1 MSIKDKLARLRP
13 QLVHEAARTAA
24 AAAQDTAAPVRPS
37 DAASQVQPISHQDK
51 WSRFQTAPAVFAD
64 ACVMVREVRYPL
76 THRHGQYAFSQFADI
91 LALWNNPELRHPLS
105 GAGTAPED
113 WLFFDTET
121 TGLNGGTGN
130 AIFLLGYCRVQPD
143 AVVVRQHFLPSP
155 AAERA
160 LYQSFIQDIGGAKR
174 LVTFNGK
181 SFDWP
186 QVKTRLTLL
195 GGAAPEMPSFI
206 HHDLMHAARRLWR
219 DDLPSCR
226 LSVIE
231 EAKLGVRRGQDTP
244 GHMAPLLYF
253 EYLRSGDPDAVAGV
267 LRHNELDVLSL
278 VTLYIHLSRLVQRFW
293 QQAATTIPERMQ
305 LSRWYEALGQDDC
318 AIVGYQSVA
327 QSGHALSTEA
337 KFALGYVLK
346 RRKQWAR
353 ALAAWEECLRELPHI
368 PEELYVE
375 LAKLCEHGLRDYEKA
390 LHYARRAS
398 AAHSRKEAM
407 LRRTAHRR
415 HFESHGPEARD
426 TKFHG
431 PGSHERRL
439 ARLERKLQ
447 RAAPHENGE

>member
-13 QLVHEAARTAA
+13 QLVQEAARIAA
-24 AAAQDTAAPVRPS
+24 AAAQDTAAPVQPA
-37 DAASQVQPISHQDK
+37 DAAAQVQPIGHLEK
-51 WSRFQTAPAVFAD
+51 WRLLQTTPAVFDD
-64 ACVMVREVRYPL
+64 AYVMVREVRYPL
-76 THRHGQYAFSQFADI
+76 AHRHGQYTFSQFLDT
-91 LALWNNPELRHPLS
+91 LALWNDSGLRHPLS

-130 AIFLLGYCRVQPD
+130 AIFLLGYCLVNPD

-160 LYQSFIQDIGGAKR
+160 LYQSFIQDIGDAKR
-174 LVTFNGK
+174 LATYNGK

-195 GGAAPEMPSFI
+195 GGAAPELPGLI

-253 EYLRSGDPDAVAGV
+253 EYLRSGDPDAVAGI
-267 LRHNELDVLSL
+267 LQHNELDVLSL
-278 VTLYIHLSRLVQRFW
+278 VTLYIRLSRLVQRSL
-293 QQAATTIPERMQ
+293 QQGEATASERMQ
-305 LSRWYEALGQDDC
+305 IARWYEALGQDDN
-318 AIVGYQSVA
+318 AIAGYQAVA
-327 QSGHALSTEA
+327 RSGHALSTEA
-337 KFALGYVLK
+337 KLALGFVLK
-346 RRKQWAR
+346 RRKQWKR
-353 ALAAWEECLRELPHI
+353 ALAAWEECTRELSHI

-398 AAHSRKEAM
+398 AAHSRKTAM
-407 LRRTAHRR
+407 LRRGAHRR
-415 HFESHGPEARD
+415 LVSHDAIHGTESRGPD
-426 TKFHG
+426 
-431 PGSHERRL
+431 SHERRL
-439 ARLERKLQ
+439 ARLEKKL
-447 RAAPHENGE
+447 RRGAPHRT